1 MWDQLILSVNRNT
14 SKEYYS
20 NILEFKAE
28 FFAASFVKH
37 LFFLISEAAGKATS
51 GLNFL
56 I

>member
-14 SKEYYS
+14 LKEYYS
-20 NILEFKAE
+20 HILEFKAE
-28 FFAASFVKH
+28 FFAALFVKH
-37 LFFLISEAAGKATS
+37 LFFLISEAVGKTTS